1 MEIKPFELTNGAV
14 MLTTNASAGIY
25 NSGQLKLIASLC
37 DNEVALV
44 KATEDQRL
52 AICVAKENVDAV
64 TSQLESVGLGV
75 SHFKSGIIQPS
86 ACLGEL
92 CPKHEQDALGAAID
106 IGEQL
111 SSLSV
116 PSQLKIGINGCAE
129 CCVPCHTN
137 EISIIGES
145 EGYRI
150 SVGGKGSQIPEL
162 ATFVAEAVP
171 AEELAKRVKDIIV
184 VYGENAEQNE
194 TFQEYIERSGIQ
206 KIVGVLSPYSSEATS
221 SSSSL
226 EASDDKAVLPTE
238 SETEQ
243 NEFRIEDLS
252 DIEILP
258 AEDGQK
264 FDISPNGSDDDSGL
278 DMAQIEVNP
287 IESELLEDENIA
299 ASELKEHV
307 SSMTDLDEAAV
318 QMIADHRAVD
328 SEPLM
333 IEDQIP
339 ALEDEPIL
347 IANEDF
353 QDQFTS
359 KAKLSLVDSID
370 ESAHAERNG
379 NITMSDQVKRCELTN
394 ENQIRIQFQ
403 SGAQLEFKGLKSREI
418 DFSGKSIKV
427 QYKGSLISVEVD
439 DLIFSYPMKKVS

>member
-1 MEIKPFELTNGAV
+1 MEIKPFELTNGTV

-25 NSGQLKLIASLC
+25 NSAQLKLIASLC

-52 AICVAKENVDAV
+52 AICVAKEHVDAV

-92 CPKHEQDALGAAID
+92 CPKHQQDALGAAID

-116 PSQLKIGINGCAE
+116 PSQLKIGINGCAD

-162 ATFVAEAVP
+162 STFVAEAVP
-171 AEELAKRVKDIIV
+171 AEELAKRVKDIIA
-184 VYGENAEQNE
+184 VYGENAEPNE

-206 KIVGVLSPYSSEATS
+206 KIVEVLSPYSSEATS

-226 EASDDKAVLPTE
+226 EASDDKSVLHPE

-258 AEDGQK
+258 AEDDQN
-264 FDISPNGSDDDSGL
+264 FDLSPNGSNEDFGL

-287 IESELLEDENIA
+287 IESEPSEDENIA
-299 ASELKEHV
+299 APETEEHLP
-307 SSMTDLDEAAV
+307 SKGDLDETAV
-318 QMIADHRAVD
+318 QVIADNGVFD

-333 IEDQIP
+333 IEDEVP
-339 ALEDEPIL
+339 ALKDEPSL
-347 IANEDF
+347 ISNEDF
-353 QDQFTS
+353 QDQITA
-359 KAKLSLVDSID
+359 KPKLSLVDSID
-370 ESAHAERNG
+370 DSAHPERNRSI
-379 NITMSDQVKRCELTN
+379 NMSDQVKRCEFTD
-394 ENQIRIQFQ
+394 ENQVRIQFQ
-403 SGAQLEFKGLKSREI
+403 SGAQLELKGMKSREI